1 MRKLNSRI
9 LSVCLC
15 LLCLSALLS
24 VQLQAAG
31 PIDTGRDVHLTIAY
45 QQDGQ
50 PVSGA
55 PFDLFYVASVD
66 AYGEFTLTGD
76 FAKYPVR
83 LTGLDSDGWRQLA
96 ETLASYA
103 SADRLTPLDS
113 GATNAQGLLTF
124 PNRQSSMKPG
134 LYLAVGQ
141 QFSDGVYVYTTE
153 PFLAALPIVDT
164 ASNEWVYDLTVSP
177 KHMEDDAIP
186 PFHDTTE
193 RKVLKVWDDGGDT
206 ASRPQEITV
215 QLLKN
220 GIVYDT
226 VTLSARNNWRY
237 TWDKLPNYDSNG
249 RRIEW
254 SVVERDVSGY
264 TVLVSREGLTFVI
277 TNSRTPGEP
286 SEPSTPATPGSK
298 PSLPQTG
305 LLWWPVPLLVLCGL
319 AFVIAGVIFGK
330 RKHHDENR

>member
-9 LSVCLC
+9 LSAFLC
-15 LLCLSALLS
+15 LLCLSALFS
-24 VQLQAAG
+24 VRLQAAG
-31 PIDTGRDVHLTIAY
+31 PIDTGGDVRLTINY
-45 QQDGQ
+45 QQDGR
-50 PVSGA
+50 PVSGV
-55 PFDLFYVASVD
+55 PFDLFYVAAVD

-96 ETLASYA
+96 QTLASYA

-134 LYLAVGQ
+134 LYLAVGRQ
-141 QFSDGVYVYTTE
+141 HSDGVYVYTTE
-153 PFLAALPIVDT
+153 PFLAALPVTDA
-164 ASNEWVYDLTVSP
+164 ASNTWVYDLTVSP
-177 KHMEDDAIP
+177 KHTTDDVVP
-186 PFHDTTE
+186 PSGDTTE
-193 RKVLKVWDDGGDT
+193 RKVLKAWDDGGNT

-220 GIVYDT
+220 GSVYDT
-226 VTLSARNNWRY
+226 VTLSARNNWRC
-237 TWDKLPNYDSNG
+237 TWDKLPRYDSTG
-249 RRIEW
+249 MRIEW
-254 SVVERDVSGY
+254 SVVERNVSGY
-264 TVLVSREGLTFVI
+264 TVLVSQEGLTFVI
-277 TNSRTPGEP
+277 TNSRTPGKP
-286 SEPSTPATPGSK
+286 SEPSTPVTPGQ

-305 LLWWPVPLLVLCGL
+305 LLWWPVPLLILCGL

-330 RKHHDENR
+330 RKRHDENR